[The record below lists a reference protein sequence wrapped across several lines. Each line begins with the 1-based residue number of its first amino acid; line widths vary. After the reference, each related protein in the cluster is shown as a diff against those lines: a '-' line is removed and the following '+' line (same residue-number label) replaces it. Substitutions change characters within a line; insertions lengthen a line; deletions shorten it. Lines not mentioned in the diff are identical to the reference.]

1 LRSIYRTVAD
11 RPVSTLILLPLQ
23 LENRIWTT
31 VVLFHCCTLIW
42 GLTNNNYNLYLLQFM
57 TVTINIRSCYIC
69 IPYLSIYSW
78 IVEQIG
84 IYDIH
89 ISSAEGQTLLK
100 ATHIWLF
107 AFCVVLIQIIVILKK
122 RGGIHIKSYH
132 QIICRTQ
139 WWHHK
144 FDSDDMEYTEDA
156 IDSMILEFSGD

>member
-1 LRSIYRTVAD
+1 
-11 RPVSTLILLPLQ
+11 
-23 LENRIWTT
+23 
-31 VVLFHCCTLIW
+31 
-42 GLTNNNYNLYLLQFM
+42 M
-57 TVTINIRSCYIC
+57 TVTVNIRSCYIC

-78 IVEQIG
+78 TVEQIG

-100 ATHIWLF
+100 ATQIWLF

-122 RGGIHIKSYH
+122 KGGIHIKSYH

-144 FDSDDMEYTEDA
+144 LSLTV
-156 IDSMILEFSGD
+156 MIWNILRMLLTIWFQNFQEINFTWIQNKVSLVFLLAFWSYLMHNWHVHIIFGTSLCFGGLN